1 MAGEMGCRR
10 EALGVVA
17 MVSTDSVFLN
27 PRGRTDEADEARR
40 RFMSPE
46 GDQIMMLQVRSI
58 SSFLIQLNLAA
69 YTAPQYIVI
78 DRPVCVDSG
87 ISKLDCN
94 SCQRAATMVP
104 RAFHQLQGHV
114 KGR

>member
-17 MVSTDSVFLN
+17 MVSTDSVFLT

-46 GDQIMMLQVRSI
+46 GDHIMMLQVRII
-58 SSFLIQLNLAA
+58 SFRMLLDCPT
-69 YTAPQYIVI
+69 YMAPQCIIIAPPACADVG
-78 DRPVCVDSG
+78 V
-87 ISKLDCN
+87 SKLDCN

-104 RAFHQLQGHV
+104 RAFHQLQGHD